1 MLESTV
7 IGYLGADAEVKISER
22 GEFVTMRISHDD
34 SWTDEAG
41 SRHGGTI
48 WVDAVM
54 SCHNGRPGVLP
65 YLLKGTMVFVRGSL
79 SLRCYSSQK
88 DKMMKAGATINV
100 RDVQLLGG
108 KVDSVPRQLC
118 DEATG
123 AVVPVLKYY
132 YAEWKNANL
141 LDKYGNLYKCDE
153 NGWVTPVKTDGDAPG
168 SDISNA
174 ETNGEDS
181 KK

>member
-7 IGYLGADAEVKISER
+7 IGYLGADAEVKTSER

-41 SRHGGTI
+41 NRHGATI

-54 SCHNGRPGVLP
+54 SCRNGRPSVLP
-65 YLLKGTMVFVRGSL
+65 FLLKGTLVFVRGSL

-100 RDVQLLGG
+100 RDLQLLGG

-123 AVVPVLKYY
+123 AVVPVFKYY
-132 YAEWKNANL
+132 YAERKNANL

-153 NGWVTPVKTDGDAPG
+153 NGWVTPVKADGDTQG
-168 SDISNA
+168 SGNGNVD
-174 ETNGEDS
+174 TNGEVS
-181 KK
+181 K